1 MLEPSPVL
9 NEIKFEERPGLK
21 WNKGN
26 RALRAR
32 LHSAK
37 LPACAKEVK
46 ESLGSRGNYQQW
58 RTNCKQAIHYTLSFI
73 SHLGHGAL
81 PKQ

>member
-37 LPACAKEVK
+37 LPACEK
-46 ESLGSRGNYQQW
+46 ESKKSLG
-58 RTNCKQAIHYTLSFI
+58 
-73 SHLGHGAL
+73 LGGVAHTVSPNTQKAEAGRHCPL
-81 PKQ
+81 QTERIKKR